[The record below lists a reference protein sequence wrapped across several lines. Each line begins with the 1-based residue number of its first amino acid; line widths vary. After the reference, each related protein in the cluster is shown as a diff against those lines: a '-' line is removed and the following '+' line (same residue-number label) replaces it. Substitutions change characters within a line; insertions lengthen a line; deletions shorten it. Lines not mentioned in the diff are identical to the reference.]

1 MGIKLFMIGM
11 YLSNYFG
18 SRKIMFFSGIMISL
32 CIFIA
37 SLVESIE
44 VFAIFYA
51 IAGFFN
57 GILYMFPIAIGMKY
71 FEDNKGLVTGLFMGF
86 YGISSVIL

>member
-1 MGIKLFMIGM
+1 MVGMSGGIKLFIKGM

-18 SRKIMFFSGIMISL
+18 SRKIMFFSAMMISC
-32 CIFIA
+32 CIFVA
-37 SLVESIE
+37 SIVETIE
-44 VFAIFYA
+44 VFAVFYG

-71 FEDNKGLVTGLFMGF
+71 FENNKGLITG
-86 YGISSVIL
+86 V